1 MTGQPHMT
9 RPARGAWVASARPL
23 SPRPNPIRPNG
34 MRARVL
40 AAIAAGPR
48 SVSDIV
54 RAARRPSDR
63 TRGLRLAV
71 LDALTNLRQLDL
83 AQPSPAGW
91 RITAAGAALLQ
102 HLERQA
108 R

>member
-1 MTGQPHMT
+1 MTPAPQMAN
-9 RPARGAWVASARPL
+9 PARARPPAL
-23 SPRPNPIRPNG
+23 RINRMRPNG

-40 AAIAAGPR
+40 TAIAAGPR

-54 RAARRPSDR
+54 RAARRPTDR

-71 LDALTNLRQLDL
+71 LDALDNLRQLDL

-91 RITAAGAALLQ
+91 RITAAGAALLL

>member
-1 MTGQPHMT
+1 MIPAPHAAPRAQPAT
-9 RPARGAWVASARPL
+9 ARPRL
-23 SPRPNPIRPNG
+23 NPIRPKG

-54 RAARRPSDR
+54 RAARRPTDR

-71 LDALTNLRQLDL
+71 LDALNNLRQLDL

-91 RITAAGAALLQ
+91 RITAAGAALLH